1 MHIVNGYFMAKVP
14 LGYVILRSDMKWKD
28 LKHRYFFMQYDSNGL
43 VNAIDKDG
51 HTIGKVES
59 VHESSLQKDLFK
71 DGIDNL
77 IIPSGDDYRFGYESI
92 VNKKLWYDDNLFLA
106 CYAIKN
112 GLSFKE
118 YLQFIYHKFITGF
131 YSKSF

>member
-1 MHIVNGYFMAKVP
+1 MRIMNGYFMTKVP

-28 LKHRYFFMQYDSNGL
+28 LKHKCFFMQYDSNGFL
-43 VNAIDKDG
+43 NAIDKDG
-51 HTIGKVES
+51 RIIGKVES
-59 VHESSLQKDLFK
+59 IHESSLQKDLFK

-77 IIPSGDDYRFGYESI
+77 IISSDGDYRFGYESI

-106 CYAIKN
+106 YYVIKN

-118 YLQFIYHKFITGF
+118 YLQFLYHKFITGF